1 MPPLI
6 IDSYSQRSPEWHLA
20 RLGNPGA
27 SSIDKIITTKGDIS
41 KQREDYLYTLAG
53 ELIAGKAEETFQS
66 TAMLAGATR
75 EESSRKLFEVIQGVE
90 VRQVAIVYKDEWK
103 QYHCSPD
110 GLVGD
115 NGILE
120 QKNPM
125 IKTHV
130 RYLLAG
136 KLPTDYFGQ
145 CQMSLYVTEREI
157 CYFMSA
163 YEGLPPLIIEVH
175 RDEAWIKLM
184 AKTLED
190 FCVDLAQV
198 VERLRKLQ

>member
-1 MPPLI
+1 MAII
-6 IDSYSQRSPEWHLA
+6 IDEYEQRSPEWFAA

-53 ELIAGKAEETFQS
+53 ELIAGKAEDTFQS
-66 TAMLAGATR
+66 QAMLAGSER
-75 EESSRKLFEVIQGVE
+75 EESSRKLFQMVQGVE
-90 VRQVAIVYKDEWK
+90 VRKVAIVFKDEWK

-115 NGILE
+115 NGVLE

-163 YEGLPPLIIEVH
+163 YEGLPPLIIEVW

-184 AKTLED
+184 ADALND
-190 FCVDLAQV
+190 FCVDLAHV
-198 VERLRKLQ
+198 TEKLRKLQ